1 MKNILKG
8 IAYVA
13 LMFLLL
19 TLLNI
24 IVGDEID
31 WSKNIIIS
39 IFSYLAYLFFEWAFD
54 SNSTKK

>member
-8 IAYVA
+8 IVYVA

-39 IFSYLAYLFFEWAFD
+39 VLAYLVYMFFEWSFN